1 MSTAPERVISDAN
14 EDKCGSISEDR
25 NCEINIS
32 ITGKPSLLR
41 KNATC
46 LEGKYYEDY
55 LATKFLPPTTT
66 NNQPACKQVNS
77 D

>member
-14 EDKCGSISEDR
+14 EDKCGSISEDT

-32 ITGKPSLLR
+32 ITGKPSSLR
-41 KNATC
+41 KNAIC
-46 LEGKYYEDY
+46 LEVKNYEDY

-66 NNQPACKQVNS
+66 NYQPACKQVNS

>member
-14 EDKCGSISEDR
+14 EDKCGSISEDT

-32 ITGKPSLLR
+32 ITGKPSSLR
-41 KNATC
+41 KNMIC
-46 LEGKYYEDY
+46 LEVKYYEDY
-55 LATKFLPPTTT
+55 LATKFLPPTTK
-66 NNQPACKQVNS
+66 NYQPACKQVNS